1 MTSIAQTDLSD
12 DTQSALLLSAPLR
25 SRSKDG
31 PAALT
36 PLEYNELAAAL
47 HAESMRPGD
56 LLRTTA
62 ASTLPKLAA
71 RCSDKTRGRVTP
83 ERLLCLLERSGQ
95 LALALSRWT
104 SAGIWIVSRSDD
116 RYPTRY
122 KRKLGRS
129 APLIVYGLGPAAL
142 LECGGL
148 AVVGSRQ
155 PDASSQEY
163 TERLGRWAGSTNVQI
178 VSGAARGVDETA
190 MVSSVNA
197 GGTALGVV
205 ADSLLK
211 LSMRREFREGILAE
225 RLTLVSSFDPDAGFT
240 VGNAMG
246 RNRWIYA
253 LADRALVVACSEGRG
268 GTWAGAVEALKR
280 HELVYVRT
288 GNPERPGNDALVGY
302 GAVPAPTDFP
312 ELFLSA
318 GVGEPVDVEP
328 ADVELPA
335 ASAED
340 DDIFA
345 FVAPKLIQRL
355 RKPMKVKEFAASI
368 GLVQSQA
375 DAWLKRLLAAGHVTK
390 TKSMYR
396 AAEGSSDHPTLF

>member
-1 MTSIAQTDLSD
+1 MTSIAEVTISD
-12 DTQSALLLSAPLR
+12 DTQSALLLSAPFR
-25 SRSKDG
+25 SRLKDG
-31 PAALT
+31 PAPLT
-36 PLEYNELAAAL
+36 SLEYNELAAAL

-56 LLRTTA
+56 LLRGTA
-62 ASTLPKLAA
+62 SASLSKLAA
-71 RCSDKTRGRVTP
+71 RCAEKTRGRMTP
-83 ERLLCLLERSGQ
+83 ERLLRLLERGGQ
-95 LALALSRWT
+95 LALALSSWT
-104 SAGIWIVSRSDD
+104 SAGIWIVSRADE

-129 APLIVYGLGPAAL
+129 APPIVYGIGPAAL

-155 PDASSQEY
+155 PDLSSQEY

-190 MVSSVNA
+190 MLSSVNA

-205 ADSLLK
+205 AESLLK

-225 RLTLVSSFDPDAGFT
+225 RLTLISSFDPDAGFT

-246 RNRWIYA
+246 RNRWVYA

-288 GNPERPGNDALVGY
+288 GNPQRPGNDALVGHGGLPAPADFAELFS
-302 GAVPAPTDFP
+302 GAVVA
-312 ELFLSA
+312 
-318 GVGEPVDVEP
+318 EP
-328 ADVELPA
+328 ADAALPLVPA
-335 ASAED
+335 KHAD
-340 DDIFA
+340 LFA
-345 FVAPKLIQRL
+345 FVAPELIRRL
-355 RKPMKVKEFAASI
+355 QKPMKVKEFAASI

-375 DAWLKRLLAAGHVTK
+375 DAWLKRLLAEGHVTK
-390 TKSMYR
+390 TKSTYR
-396 AAEGSSDHPTLF
+396 AAKRSSDNPTLF